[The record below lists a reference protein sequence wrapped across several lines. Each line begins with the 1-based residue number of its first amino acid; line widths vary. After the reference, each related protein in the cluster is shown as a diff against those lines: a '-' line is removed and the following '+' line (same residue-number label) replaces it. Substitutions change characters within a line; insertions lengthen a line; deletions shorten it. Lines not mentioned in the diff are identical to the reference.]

1 MVLREQVTE
10 AGCAEGTDGGHIGT
24 HRLYS
29 GSGSGS
35 SSRWHKQAAQGPVSL
50 KGPEQK

>member
-35 SSRWHKQAAQGPVSL
+35 RWHKQAAQGPVSL